1 MNILYLGP
9 YRQKNIIGL
18 TSQLIILNLLQNKKN
33 KVSCIPLYIDFNK
46 ASKEKD
52 IDPVV
57 LDSEKTNYEKYDCV
71 IQHTTVSS
79 ATPINGVAKNILLP
93 IISCNDIDI
102 KIDIIKGF
110 DKILVDNQI
119 DYARLT
125 QHKMLKNKVHVYDYA
140 TGFTSNEQ
148 AKIDLGVV
156 NFYKK
161 LYYIGDYEAN
171 KDNILNVCKCFIANS
186 QKNKNVL
193 LLFITNLTKPQK
205 DQIESYI
212 AKLYSLIY
220 KNSYAKVH
228 VVGIESDIGTLL
240 LTHRTG
246 DVFINLENTHSN
258 TLNLKISQLYNK
270 ELLNFN
276 INDYGFKYEN
286 NGIFF
291 PEGCNTVTEPSIC
304 SKISNYL
311 YNNTSDKLSHTKK
324 TDINE
329 LL

>member
-9 YRQKNIIGL
+9 YRQKTTIGL
-18 TSQLIILNLLQNKKN
+18 TSQLILINLLQNKKN
-33 KVSCIPLYIDFNK
+33 KVSCAPLYTDFNK
-46 ASKEKD
+46 AAKEKD
-52 IDPVV
+52 IDSAV
-57 LDSEKTNYEKYDCV
+57 LDSEKSNYEQYDCV
-71 IQHTTVSS
+71 IQHTTISS
-79 ATPINGVAKNILLP
+79 AVPINGVAKNILLP
-93 IISCNDIDI
+93 IMSCNDTDI
-102 KIDIIKGF
+102 KVDIIKGF
-110 DKILVDNQI
+110 DKILVDNQV

-140 TGFTSNEQ
+140 IGFTSNEQ
-148 AKIDLGVV
+148 TKIDLGIV

-171 KDNILNVCKCFIANS
+171 KDNILNVCKSFIANS
-186 QKNKNVL
+186 QKDKNVL

-205 DQIESYI
+205 DQLESYI
-212 AKLYSLIY
+212 SKLYSLIY
-220 KNSYAKVH
+220 KHSYAKAH
-228 VVGIESDIGTLL
+228 VIGMESDMGTLL
-240 LTHRTG
+240 LAHRTG
-246 DVFINLENTHSN
+246 DVFINLEDTHSN
-258 TLNLKISQLYNK
+258 TLNLKINQLYNK

-286 NGIFF
+286 NGTFF
-291 PEGCNTVTEPSIC
+291 PGGCNTVTESSIH

-311 YNNTSDKLSHTKK
+311 YNNTSDKLSHSKK